1 MPHYRCFFIDFRN
14 HIANVAVG
22 EHADDGA
29 AYEWAA
35 ELLARQDVVL
45 YRAVEVWE
53 AGRIV
58 CRHDRKVA

>member
-14 HIANVAVG
+14 HIANVAVA
-22 EHADDGA
+22 EHPDDGK

-35 ELLARQDVVL
+35 ELLAGQDLVL

-53 AGRIV
+53 ANRIV